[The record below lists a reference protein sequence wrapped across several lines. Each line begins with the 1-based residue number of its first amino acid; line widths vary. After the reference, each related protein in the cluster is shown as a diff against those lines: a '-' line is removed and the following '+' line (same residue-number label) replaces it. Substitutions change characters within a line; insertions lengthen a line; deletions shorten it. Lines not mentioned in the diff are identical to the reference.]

1 MKGNGN
7 RVICSNVQ
15 VVKVGEKLRPSRS
28 DLMLISDEAQRT
40 ESNTKTKIDTQ
51 TGELKLGFA
60 SIVRK
65 LLPKAAFIG
74 FTGTPI
80 EQDDNDTR
88 EVFGNYIDI
97 YDMTQAVEDGATVPV

>member
-1 MKGNGN
+1 MI
-7 RVICSNVQ
+7 V
-15 VVKVGEKLRPSRS
+15 
-28 DLMLISDEAQRT
+28 ISDEAHRT
-40 ESNTKTKIDTQ
+40 QSNTKTKIDTQ

-60 SIVRK
+60 AIVRK
-65 LLPKAAFIG
+65 LLPNAAFIG

-97 YDMTQAVEDGATVPV
+97 YDMTQAVEDRACLLRESFGKIGFGRGHAQIVG